1 LNAFAHP
8 AHPRETPQFAAAAPG
23 LLNCRSPERASAIDF
38 SGATAHLSREYAH
51 TSTPGWRRAR
61 TWNARMQQYEINA
74 QVYHRPGIERQYRS
88 QALMQAEAI
97 ALLRHQPAFAEKD
110 ILDIG
115 VGTGRTSLYLA
126 PLARRY
132 LATDYSPVMVRHMHR
147 AMPDI
152 QVLQADMC
160 HMPELADASFDFV
173 LASNCV
179 FDASG
184 HRERLETLRE
194 IHRVLRP
201 GGLLMFSTHNRNW
214 VHALRGPRLRR
225 SRNPVTQAL
234 LGLHWMRG
242 VAHHARLRRMQVF
255 TDEYA
260 ILNDGAH
267 DFRLMHYNIDPDR
280 QRQQLEAQGFATL
293 EVLDENG
300 RARSPGDH
308 APDCAWLLYVARM
321 RDRPADTTR

>member
-1 LNAFAHP
+1 
-8 AHPRETPQFAAAAPG
+8 
-23 LLNCRSPERASAIDF
+23 
-38 SGATAHLSREYAH
+38 
-51 TSTPGWRRAR
+51 
-61 TWNARMQQYEINA
+61 MQQHDINA
-74 QVYHRPGIERQYRS
+74 QVYHRPGIERHYRNA
-88 QALMQAEAI
+88 ALMQAEAI
-97 ALLRHQPAFAEKD
+97 ALLRHQPAFAGKD

-115 VGTGRTSLYLA
+115 VGTGRTSIYLA
-126 PLARRY
+126 PLAHRY
-132 LATDYSPVMVRHMHR
+132 QATDYSPVMVQYMHGH
-147 AMPDI
+147 MPDI

-184 HRERLETLRE
+184 HEDRIETLRE

-214 VHALRGPRLRR
+214 MHALRGPRLRH

-242 VAHHARLRRMQVF
+242 IVHHLRLRHLQVF
-255 TDEYA
+255 ADEYA

-267 DFRLMHYNIDPDR
+267 DFALMHYNIDPDR
-280 QRQQLEAQGFATL
+280 QRQQLAGQGFDTL
-293 EVLDENG
+293 EVLDDAG
-300 RARSPGDH
+300 RARLPGDA
-308 APDCAWLLYVARM
+308 APDCAWLLYVARVQ
-321 RDRPADTTR
+321 DRPAASAAH